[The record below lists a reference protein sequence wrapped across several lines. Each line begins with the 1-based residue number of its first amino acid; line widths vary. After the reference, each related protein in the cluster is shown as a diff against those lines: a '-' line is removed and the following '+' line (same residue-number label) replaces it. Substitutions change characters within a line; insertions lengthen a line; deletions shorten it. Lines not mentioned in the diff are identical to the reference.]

1 MRPFKL
7 IIPSLW
13 LQGVAITLPL
23 LTLEFGPSSTDVR
36 YTTCALFVGLCIGSA
51 GWGIASDIIGRR
63 LAFNA
68 TLFLAGVFG
77 LAVGGAS
84 SWTGV
89 CGLYAALGVGV
100 GGNLPIDGA
109 LFLEFLPSTRSNLLT
124 VLSVS
129 WPCGQ
134 FLASLSNSVF
144 PSLHTSF

>member
-13 LQGVAITLPL
+13 IQGVAIALPL

-68 TLFLAGVFG
+68 TLFLAGAFG
-77 LAVGGAS
+77 LAAGAPH
-84 SWTGV
+84 TG
-89 CGLYAALGVGV
+89 
-100 GGNLPIDGA
+100 
-109 LFLEFLPSTRSNLLT
+109 LEFVDCMRHL
-124 VLSVS
+124 VSV
-129 WPCGQ
+129 WEEI
-134 FLASLSNSVF
+134 SLSMELCSWSF
-144 PSLHTSF
+144 YHLQEATS